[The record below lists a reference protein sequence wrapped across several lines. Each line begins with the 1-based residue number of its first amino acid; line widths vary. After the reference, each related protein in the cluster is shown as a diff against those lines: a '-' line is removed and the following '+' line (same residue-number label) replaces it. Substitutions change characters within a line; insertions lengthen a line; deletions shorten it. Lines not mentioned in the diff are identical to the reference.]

1 MFWHHQGHGELRAA
15 TVWNTAT
22 SHNGGM
28 SSLTVPRDIPVNA
41 AAGGRRRPSLW
52 HSAQLFGQVRL
63 RPFLWLARTRAAG
76 RGASGISAV
85 AFLWAHT
92 AVAPARAEVRPDVF
106 ADILQSVAD
115 CIADCAFDPSPDYD
129 TCVQNCWAPTGL
141 AYASGV
147 LGALATIQ
155 PESDVSELDV
165 RQFERAISSIRGV
178 QRTLDETGEPGDVIA
193 ALRALFFE
201 DFDSEFIRA
210 RAVAPYFI
218 LVVSELATS
227 RSQEPDWTPLLQEML
242 LEIATNSD
250 GMARASVAGR
260 AGVLAVGSWLATGEG
275 QLHDLESKIVSY
287 GLTWEVGIVKRA
299 LGPCKGLSCLDS
311 RAQLRD

>member
-1 MFWHHQGHGELRAA
+1 MFWHHQGHRTPQVGMC
-15 TVWNTAT
+15 WNTVA
-22 SHNGGM
+22 SHGNREG
-28 SSLTVPRDIPVNA
+28 SLFVSPNHPANV
-41 AAGGRRRPSLW
+41 AAGVTRRPNLW
-52 HSAQLFGQVRL
+52 HSARLLGQVGL
-63 RPFLWLARTRAAG
+63 RPFLRLARTRAAG
-76 RGASGISAV
+76 RGASGISV
-85 AFLWAHT
+85 VVFLWAHT

-210 RAVAPYFI
+210 RAVDPYFI
-218 LVVSELATS
+218 LAVAELATS
-227 RSQEPDWTPLLQEML
+227 RSQEPDWTLPLEELL
-242 LEIATNSD
+242 LEIATNAD

-260 AGVLAVGSWLATGEG
+260 AGALAVGSWLATGEG

-311 RAQLRD
+311 GAQLRD